1 MFIFIKEV
9 FILIHTSSVLETS
22 PSFGLTINVWSLF
35 DLGCCVKFRVG
46 EQTPFAVQK
55 QRKESFQN
63 ITVVTLQ
70 YLFLK
75 KQRSL
80 APALL

>member
-1 MFIFIKEV
+1 M
-9 FILIHTSSVLETS
+9 HSSSVLETS
-22 PSFGLTINVWSLF
+22 PSLGLIINVWSLF
-35 DLGCCVKFRVG
+35 DLGCCVKFKVG
-46 EQTPFAVQK
+46 EQTPLAVQK
-55 QRKESFQN
+55 QRKESFQD